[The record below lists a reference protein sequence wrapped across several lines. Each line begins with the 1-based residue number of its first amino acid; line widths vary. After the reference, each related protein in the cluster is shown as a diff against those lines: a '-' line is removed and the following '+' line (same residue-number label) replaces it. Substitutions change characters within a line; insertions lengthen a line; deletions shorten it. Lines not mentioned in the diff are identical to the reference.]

1 MPISTE
7 LAGYRKRSLESG
19 KSEWAMGD
27 LTALQ
32 MIFSKVVSEAG
43 NLSKIA
49 WFFRT
54 GAAMILLM
62 ITTILLPGT
71 STSTFVNWG
80 RSAG

>member
-1 MPISTE
+1 
-7 LAGYRKRSLESG
+7 
-19 KSEWAMGD
+19 MGD

-32 MIFSKVVSEAG
+32 MIFSKVVRKPG

-49 WFFRT
+49 RFFRT
-54 GAAMILLM
+54 GAAMIRLL

-80 RSAG
+80 GCVG